1 MQFLF
6 ALFSLLLP
14 VLSHAAQSPDHCV
27 IVGVIDG
34 DTVTARCGDRGAHE
48 QIRVRLHGIDAPE
61 KRQAYGMR
69 AKQVLSGMVFGKP
82 ARLDCVDID
91 RYARRVCKVMVAPA
105 SAPGG
110 PQTLDAGLAMLTVGM
125 AWWYR
130 SYAGEQAPEERGRYE
145 FAEFEAKS
153 RRAGLW
159 RDPHAQAP
167 WSWRKAEHAG
177 PR

>member
-6 ALFSLLLP
+6 ALFCLLIP
-14 VLSHAAQSPDHCV
+14 ILSHSTQSPGNCV

-34 DTVTARCGDRGAHE
+34 DTVTARCGERGARE
-48 QIRVRLHGIDAPE
+48 QIRVRLHAIDAPE
-61 KRQAYGMR
+61 RRQPYGMR
-69 AKQVLSGMVFGKP
+69 AKQVLSGIVFGKP
-82 ARLDCVDID
+82 ARLDCLDID

-105 SAPGG
+105 SAPSG
-110 PQTLDAGLAMLTVGM
+110 PRTLDAGLAMLTVGM

-130 SYAGEQAPEERGRYE
+130 SYAGEQSPEERGRYE

-159 RDPHAQAP
+159 RDPQPLAP
-167 WSWRKAEHAG
+167 WSWRRAEHAA